1 MKYTTEITIDLPR
14 DRMMEIFD
22 NPDNMEKWMDG
33 LQEWE
38 VISGEPGTPGAQM
51 RMKFL
56 QGKREID
63 MVETIVER
71 NMPEEFHVIYE
82 AQGVKNWANNYFTE
96 VSPDKTRWKA
106 EHEFKF
112 GGFMRIMSFFM
123 PTSMFQKQTLKNMND
138 FKAFAESQ

>member
-14 DRMMEIFD
+14 DRMIEIFD
-22 NPDNMEKWMDG
+22 NPDNMQKWMEG

-38 VISGEPGTPGAQM
+38 NISGEPGTPGAQM

-63 MVETIVER
+63 MVETIVAR
-71 NMPEEFHVIYE
+71 NMPDEFRVIYE
-82 AQGVKNWANNYFTE
+82 AQGVKNWANNYFT
-96 VSPDKTRWKA
+96 VQGPNKTRWKA

-112 GGFMRIMSFFM
+112 GGFMRLMSFFM
-123 PTSMFQKQTLKNMND
+123 PTSMFKKQTLKNMND